1 MRLVTNKGRLLHLEG
16 RNHGPLWLRVGGK
29 PMLVEAPEVPGQPK
43 VTLRSRSAQGP
54 LVDSAMFDESAG
66 LKFGHCLA

>member
-1 MRLVTNKGRLLHLEG
+1 
-16 RNHGPLWLRVGGK
+16 
-29 PMLVEAPEVPGQPK
+29 MLVEAPEVPGQPK